1 MIITADIGN
10 SNIVIGILNDKKELV
25 FIART
30 VTAKNENDEYFYKTI
45 RQQLI

>member
-25 FIART
+25 FMART
-30 VTAKNENDEYFYKTI
+30 VTAKMKMMSIFTK
-45 RQQLI
+45 Q